1 METSTITQY
10 AHALYAAHGD
20 KAEHEAAQKAQAAN
34 DNGNPEEAKRW
45 QSIRMHIKELR
56 GARQT

>member
-1 METSTITQY
+1 MQTSSLTQY

-20 KAEHEAAQKAQAAN
+20 KAEHEAALKAQAAN
-34 DNGNPEEAKRW
+34 KDGNPDEAEKW
-45 QSIRMHIKELR
+45 QNIRMHIKELR

>member
-1 METSTITQY
+1 MQTSSTTQY

-20 KAEHEAAQKAQAAN
+20 KAEYEAARKAQVAAEEGEN
-34 DNGNPEEAKRW
+34 DEARKW
-45 QSIRMHIKELR
+45 QSIRLHIKELR

>member
-1 METSTITQY
+1 MQTSIITQY

-20 KAEHEAAQKAQAAN
+20 RAEHEAARKAQVA
-34 DNGNPEEAKRW
+34 NGNGESDEAKRW
-45 QSIRMHIKELR
+45 QSIRLHIKELR